1 MYKNARA
8 IRGVSFV
15 DSPKTTAP
23 GGRGS
28 LKRIAPPRLPPD
40 AEAQLQKWLAQQLKE
55 QKPPNATGTRAA
67 RRLPSPA
74 EPTAIQLAWEAAL
87 SKKNGSQ
94 T

>member
-15 DSPKTTAP
+15 DSPKTGAP
-23 GGRGS
+23 RGRDAI
-28 LKRIAPPRLPPD
+28 KRIAPPRLPPD
-40 AEAQLQKWLAQQLKE
+40 AEAELQKWLAEQLKK
-55 QKPPNATGTRAA
+55 QQAPNPTVKPTP
-67 RRLPSPA
+67 RRIRPST